1 MLPLLDP
8 VVTINSLDLLTSDP
22 PLLEDS
28 RQKFLRFSL
37 GSQDSGML
45 PLEKISEVLSVAVAD
60 ILPVPEMPSCVL
72 GIYNWRGKMLWLI
85 DLENFADR
93 PLLSQQGRGLDSL
106 RAMVI
111 QIEGQYRGLVVQYI
125 NDIELYD
132 AEQLQPPLRGLFPP
146 RLLPFVKGYLP
157 GANGIVLDIEA
168 IARFPMWQVHRS

>member
-8 VVTINSLDLLTSDP
+8 VVTINSLDLLTSAP
-22 PLLEDS
+22 ILEDS

-37 GSQDSGML
+37 GPQDSGLL
-45 PLEKISEVLSVAVAD
+45 PLEQISEVLSIAVAD

-85 DLENFADR
+85 DLANFADHS
-93 PLLSQQGRGLDSL
+93 LLSDQGRGLESL

-111 QIEGQYRGLVVQYI
+111 QIEGQYMGLVVQCI
-125 NDIELYD
+125 NDIEWHE
-132 AEQLQPPLRGLFPP
+132 AELQPPLRGLFPP

-157 GANGIVLDIEA
+157 GANGIVLDTEA
-168 IARFPMWQVHRS
+168 IARFPMWQLHRS